1 MSIVPSSDRRG
12 AVSAALV
19 VVVALLL
26 GAAVMWIY
34 KRGARTE
41 SAPTAPLASPRAGSG
56 PAVGAAGRDS
66 VTTHGEWV
74 KINRGNETIRAYVAY
89 PERKTKA
96 PAVIVIHEIYGLTD
110 WEPTVA
116 DRLAKEGFVAI
127 LPDLLSSKHRQT
139 PPNADE
145 ARKLIGELEPD
156 RITADLN
163 AVYDYVNR
171 LPAVER
177 DHIGTIGFCWGGG
190 ESFRYATNNP
200 NLKAAVV
207 AYGPPPDSAA
217 LKRIRAPVLGVYGEN
232 DERINAS
239 LPDVAAKMQSA
250 GKTFTYE
257 VYPGTGHGFLKPGRQ
272 GYDTP
277 QREKA
282 WGRIL
287 EFYRARLGK

>member
-1 MSIVPSSDRRG
+1 MSTTIRATALPALS
-12 AVSAALV
+12 AVFLAGLGLLSA
-19 VVVALLL
+19 
-26 GAAVMWIY
+26 GAAP
-34 KRGARTE
+34 AQRTD
-41 SAPTAPLASPRAGSG
+41 P
-56 PAVGAAGRDS
+56 

-74 KINRGNETIRAYVAY
+74 KIKRGNETIRAYVAY

-139 PPNADE
+139 PKDSDE

-156 RITADLN
+156 RITADLD
-163 AVYDYVNR
+163 AVYRYVNG
-171 LPAVER
+171 LPAVQQDR
-177 DHIGTIGFCWGGG
+177 VGTIGFCWGGG
-190 ESFRYATNNP
+190 QSFRYATNNP
-200 NLKAAVV
+200 NLKAVVV
-207 AYGPPPDSAA
+207 AYGPAPDSADI
-217 LKRIRAPVLGVYGEN
+217 KRIKAPVLGVYGEN

-250 GKTFTYE
+250 GKTFSYE
-257 VYPGTGHGFLKPGRQ
+257 VYPGTGHGFLKPERQ

-277 QREKA
+277 ERERA
-282 WGRIL
+282 WKRIL